1 MKRVFP
7 KGQAPCTMKE
17 ERQGGIWN
25 MFGRAKNVQTEIDVK
40 LIETNPE
47 QPRKVF
53 ERQEL
58 EELSSSILEFG
69 VIQPIVVKKGLEGQY
84 FLIAGE
90 RRLRAATMAGLEKIP
105 AIIRNA
111 DEKEVALIALVENV
125 QRENLSYIEE
135 AVAYK
140 RLMEDYGLT
149 QGEISRRV
157 GKQQSTISNKIRL
170 LILPEDLQRTL
181 AEHQLSE
188 RHARALL
195 KLPDNEVRK
204 QILEKIIAHNLNVK
218 QSDKLIEDFL
228 SKTEKEKTRADR
240 LRYINYRIYLNTLK
254 KAFESI
260 NKEDKNAEYYQE
272 DKGEYV
278 EVRIRIPKKAG

>member
-1 MKRVFP
+1 
-7 KGQAPCTMKE
+7 
-17 ERQGGIWN
+17 
-25 MFGRAKNVQTEIDVK
+25 MFGKNKNIPTEISIKSIV
-40 LIETNPE
+40 TNPG

-53 ERQEL
+53 EPQEL
-58 EELSSSILEFG
+58 EDLSSSIREFG
-69 VIQPIVVKKGLEGQY
+69 VIQPIVVKKCSEGQY

-90 RRLRAATMAGLEKIP
+90 RRLRAGLMAGLEKIP
-105 AIIRNA
+105 AIVRTA

-135 AVAYK
+135 AIAYK
-140 RLMEDYGLT
+140 RLMEDHGLT
-149 QGEISRRV
+149 QGEIARRV

-170 LILPEDLQRTL
+170 LILPEELQMIL
-181 AEHQLSE
+181 SEHQLTE

-195 KLPDNEVRK
+195 KLPDNEIRK
-204 QILEKIIAHNLNVK
+204 QMLEKIIAHNLNVK

-228 SKTEKEKTRADR
+228 FKTEKERTKSER
-240 LRYINYRIYLNTLK
+240 LHYINYRIYINTLK

-278 EVRIRIPKKAG
+278 EVRIRIPKKVG